1 LAVAVLATAALAA
14 GALVGSGTGST
25 ARTWAWD
32 AGVPGDPV
40 GDPAAR
46 SALRLLVA
54 DGDFVLV
61 ARDEQGTLAVGAGSG
76 SDVAVQLLA
85 DVAGTDPVVAFAA
98 ASPDGGPQRVVGV
111 ARSDVDHVEAVLR
124 DGTTRELPLN
134 KWRAFSYTAPTTT
147 EAAVGLVARSGD
159 GEVGVV
165 RVPQTTA
172 VTTGPPPRT
181 AYTISNRGRPVPVRG
196 PRSGVLFARQPY
208 RLYLLATRNG
218 RAYYRVQVTDRF
230 TCWAAGKASRV
241 GEVGMVGCPGLV
253 GAYPLQLEDT
263 VYRRTVTRRGPG
275 GARLRFAVVRAG
287 GIAVDQAAQMAL
299 VDASGKR
306 LAVVPVVDNVFGFSR
321 SYPKVTGRLVAL
333 DSRGQPLAPRL
344 GDRHQTPPPGIFGP
358 RATRVDPARLGA
370 VAQRGTSHGVT
381 VSVGKNS
388 TVLFDGEPNTAT
400 TRRALERSK
409 AGYHCFVVKGQNVRN
424 TQDVWLTA
432 PWRPPL
438 AFRVIGFGPPFD
450 GCDIQGTYGHR
461 WRDGR
466 GAHSLV
472 EVPFTDRGRAYF
484 ADRAAARDLA
494 LFVRSRRTHKLRT
507 LTGARLTAALRRAYG
522 TRVVVLPTRTATAP
536 AGVVGVHV
544 DGARTVFSEQSTTGN
559 RLYVVVENGKIV
571 DQNLRGLAFVF

>member
-1 LAVAVLATAALAA
+1 MAVAVLVTAALAA
-14 GALVGSGTGST
+14 GALVGSGTPST
-25 ARTWAWD
+25 ARTWAWN

-46 SALRLLVA
+46 PGLRLLVA

-76 SDVAVQLLA
+76 SDVAVQPLA

-98 ASPDGGPQRVVGV
+98 AAPDGGPQQVVGV

-124 DGTTRELPLN
+124 DGTTRALRLN
-134 KWRAFSYTAPTTT
+134 EWRAFSYTAPTTS
-147 EAAVGLVARSGD
+147 ESAVGLVARSGD

-172 VTTGPPPRT
+172 VTTGSPPPA

-196 PRSGVLFARQPY
+196 LRSDVLFAGKLY

-218 RAYYRVQVTDRF
+218 RAYYRVQVTPRF
-230 TCWAAGKASRV
+230 TCWGAGKASRV

-263 VYRRTVTRRGPG
+263 VYRRAVTRRGPG
-275 GARLRFAVVRAG
+275 GARLQFAVVRAG
-287 GIAVDQAAQMAL
+287 GIAADQAAQMAL

-306 LAVVPVVDNVFGFSR
+306 LAVAPVVDNVFGFSR
-321 SYPKVTGRLVAL
+321 PYPKVTGRLVAL
-333 DSRGQPLAPRL
+333 DGRGKPLAPRL
-344 GDRHQTPPPGIFGP
+344 SGAEHQTPPPGLFGP
-358 RATRVDPARLGA
+358 RATRVDPSRLGT
-370 VAQRGTSHGVT
+370 VAQHGQDGIA
-381 VSVGKNS
+381 VSVGRDA
-388 TVLFDGEPNTAT
+388 VVVWDGSAASEA
-400 TRRALERSK
+400 TRRALAR
-409 AGYHCFVVKGQNVRN
+409 GDVGFHCFVVEGQNVRN
-424 TQDVWLTA
+424 TRDVWLTA
-432 PWRPPL
+432 PWRSPL

-450 GCDIQGTYGHR
+450 GCDIQGMYGHR

-544 DGARTVFSEQSTTGN
+544 DGARTVFSERSTTGN